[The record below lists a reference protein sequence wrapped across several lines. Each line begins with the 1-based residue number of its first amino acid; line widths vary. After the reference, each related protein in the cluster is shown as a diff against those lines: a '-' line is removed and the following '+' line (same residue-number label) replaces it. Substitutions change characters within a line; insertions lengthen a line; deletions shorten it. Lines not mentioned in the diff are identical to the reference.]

1 MVRLGIGAL
10 LIAALAGPPLR
21 AQGRERAPA
30 SLAVIVHEDVP
41 DSTLDAA
48 TVRRIF
54 LRRQRFWDDG
64 TLVAPVNLPA
74 TSAVRDAFSRAV
86 LGRAPRDLA
95 EFWNDLYFHGIQPP
109 PVLDSERAVL
119 LYVART
125 PGAIGYVAAD
135 SLPDPPHRAGYRV
148 ALVVKP

>member
-10 LIAALAGPPLR
+10 LIAALAAPPVR
-21 AQGRERAPA
+21 GQGRERAPA
-30 SLAVIVHEDVP
+30 PLAVIVHEDVP
-41 DSTLDAA
+41 GTTLDAA

-54 LRRQRFWDDG
+54 LRRQRFWEDG

-74 TSAVRDAFSRAV
+74 TSPVRDSFSRAI
-86 LGRAPRDLA
+86 LGRAPRDMA

-135 SLPDPPHRAGYRV
+135 ALPDPDDRTGYRV
-148 ALVVKP
+148 ALVVRR